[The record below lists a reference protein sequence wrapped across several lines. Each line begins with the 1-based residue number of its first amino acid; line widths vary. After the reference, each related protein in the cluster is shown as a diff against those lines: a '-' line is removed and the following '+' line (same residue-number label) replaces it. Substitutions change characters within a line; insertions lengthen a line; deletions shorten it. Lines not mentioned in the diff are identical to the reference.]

1 MNIEIENDKP
11 FKLNSSR
18 VPFRIGASSS
28 YRTEFFGNILITFSY
43 NVGKENESSTVMSI
57 EHSRSH
63 TSFQFV
69 EDKRDKIVMSEEIAL
84 LGDSS
89 GFKEFSFPSMINRV
103 FLMASENPLPKGNV
117 LEGMYASGLVESNE
131 EKIEMMKIV
140 HENMPKDRNEAGTG
154 IFNSETPEGTNEWD
168 DFIRIID
175 SILENVPLEDPEV
188 FDKFAPFLLHS
199 EKYKNKLKGVDLK
212 LIFNLNNENVSEHWI
227 KYAGKK
233 GINLRCS
240 FNIEKRKDAEFTDLI
255 AFCKKF
261 SNLTYV
267 KLFFIYF
274 NNFDK
279 KAIWNTSEKI
289 LSEIPT
295 CTELE
300 LFLIPCILKHFI
312 TEASLSN
319 SKVLSSLVK
328 LKINFNIGIGIIF
341 INKEIANLS
350 EITIQNLS
358 GYTKLESFKADKLVN
373 LIKKLPVDRSMTIN
387 LIGRNIKF
395 SNGTKRKTKV
405 EYR

>member
-1 MNIEIENDKP
+1 
-11 FKLNSSR
+11 
-18 VPFRIGASSS
+18 
-28 YRTEFFGNILITFSY
+28 
-43 NVGKENESSTVMSI
+43 
-57 EHSRSH
+57 
-63 TSFQFV
+63 
-69 EDKRDKIVMSEEIAL
+69 
-84 LGDSS
+84 
-89 GFKEFSFPSMINRV
+89 MINRV
-103 FLMASENPLPKGNV
+103 FLMASENSLPKGNL

-131 EKIEMMKIV
+131 EKIEMLKIV
-140 HENMPKDRNEAGTG
+140 YENMPKDRNEAGTG
-154 IFNSETPEGTNEWD
+154 IFNSETPEGIKEWD

-175 SILENVPLEDPEV
+175 SILENVPLEDPAV
-188 FDKFAPFLLHS
+188 FYKFVPFLLHS
-199 EKYKNKLKGVDLK
+199 GKYKNKLKGVDLR

-274 NNFDK
+274 DK

-300 LFLIPCILKHFI
+300 LFLLPCILKHFI

-328 LKINFNIGIGIIF
+328 LKINFNIAIGMIF

-387 LIGRNIKF
+387 LIGRNIEF
-395 SNGTKRKTKV
+395 SNGTKRRTKV
-405 EYR
+405 ECR

>member
-1 MNIEIENDKP
+1 MH
-11 FKLNSSR
+11 LTS
-18 VPFRIGASSS
+18 
-28 YRTEFFGNILITFSY
+28 ILI
-43 NVGKENESSTVMSI
+43 SSTLISCYFFT
-57 EHSRSH
+57 EEELESL
-63 TSFQFV
+63 
-69 EDKRDKIVMSEEIAL
+69 KRLEEIY
-84 LGDSS
+84 
-89 GFKEFSFPSMINRV
+89 
-103 FLMASENPLPKGNV
+103 EN
-117 LEGMYASGLVESNE
+117 
-131 EKIEMMKIV
+131 
-140 HENMPKDRNEAGTG
+140 NMP
-154 IFNSETPEGTNEWD
+154 TNGNGWVG
-168 DFIRIID
+168 FAKSID
-175 SILENVPLEDPEV
+175 SILNSINLEDPVV
-188 FDKFAPFLLHS
+188 FNKFAPFLLYSANHN
-199 EKYKNKLKGVDLK
+199 EKLKGMDLR

-255 AFCKKF
+255 AFSKKF

-267 KLFFIYF
+267 KLFFIY
-274 NNFDK
+274 FDK

-300 LFLIPCILKHFI
+300 LFLIPCILKDFI

-341 INKEIANLS
+341 INKELANLS

-358 GYTKLESFKADKLVN
+358 GYTKLESFKVDKLVN
-373 LIKKLPVDRSMTIN
+373 LIKKLPVDRSMIIN
-387 LIGRNIKF
+387 LIGRNIEF

-405 EYR
+405 ECR

>member
-1 MNIEIENDKP
+1 M
-11 FKLNSSR
+11 
-18 VPFRIGASSS
+18 A
-28 YRTEFFGNILITFSY
+28 GN
-43 NVGKENESSTVMSI
+43 
-57 EHSRSH
+57 
-63 TSFQFV
+63 
-69 EDKRDKIVMSEEIAL
+69 
-84 LGDSS
+84 
-89 GFKEFSFPSMINRV
+89 
-103 FLMASENPLPKGNV
+103 NPLPKGNV

-131 EKIEMMKIV
+131 EKIEMLKIV
-140 HENMPKDRNEAGTG
+140 YENMPKDRNQEGTG
-154 IFNSETPEGTNEWD
+154 IFNSETPEGIKEWN
-168 DFIRIID
+168 DFISIID

-188 FDKFAPFLLHS
+188 FYKFVPFLLHS

-274 NNFDK
+274 DK

-341 INKEIANLS
+341 INKELANLPNLVKLMPNLS

-373 LIKKLPVDRSMTIN
+373 LIKKLPVNRSMTIN
-387 LIGRNIKF
+387 LIGRNIEF